1 MANETDLSA
10 FRVVF
15 RLVLS
20 GLVEPGG
27 IFGEVLQAGE
37 CATQQ
42 FGGWRAVVGNVG
54 QEAEH
59 AEQGAL
65 AHVGRFVE
73 GQVTEIARSMQG

>member
-1 MANETDLSA
+1 MRLTWSA
-10 FRVVF
+10 CRVIF

-37 CATQQ
+37 CASQQ

-59 AEQGAL
+59 AEQRAL

>member
-10 FRVVF
+10 FRAVF

-37 CATQQ
+37 CAAQQ
-42 FGGWRAVVGNVG
+42 FGGWRAVAGNVG

-65 AHVGRFVE
+65 AHRGRFVE
-73 GQVTEIARSMQG
+73 GQVMEAARNMQG